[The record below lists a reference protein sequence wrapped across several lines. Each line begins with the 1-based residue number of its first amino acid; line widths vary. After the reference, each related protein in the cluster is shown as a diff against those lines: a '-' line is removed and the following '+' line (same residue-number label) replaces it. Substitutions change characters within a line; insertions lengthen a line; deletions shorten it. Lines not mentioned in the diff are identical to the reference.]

1 MNLQI
6 DTIIARVLSGEASVS
21 DMAVLS
27 SWLDADADN
36 LKTFRLLRLYWD
48 LPLAG
53 KKDTVVEN
61 ESIQQVQNE
70 Q

>member
-1 MNLQI
+1 MDLQI
-6 DTIIARVLSGEASVS
+6 DTVIARVLSGESSVS

-48 LPLAG
+48 LPLVE

-61 ESIQQVQNE
+61 ESIQQEQNE
-70 Q
+70 